1 MPFPP
6 AVARAI
12 AQVYLD
18 EAELTRL
25 GGLHFQDAG
34 HGYDAFGLHPD
45 FVAMSTLITRPL
57 YHRYFRVKSSGH
69 EHLPQYGPAI
79 LVANHS
85 GNIPIDGM
93 MMWHDVLAH
102 TDPPR
107 VPRAVADHFVP
118 SLPFVGTLFARGG
131 MVGGSRGNARALLE
145 SGELL
150 MIFPEGTPAIVKPF
164 RDRYKLH
171 PFRQGHA
178 ELAIRHGCPVIP
190 CGVVGAEEQLP
201 QLTTSRRLGKPF
213 GVPEVP
219 IPAIPFP
226 LPVRYHLLW
235 GPPVNLHLEHRPAD
249 ADDPDVVKAAAKRV
263 QQAVQALIDRGL
275 KQRAGIFR

>member
-12 AQVYLD
+12 ARTWLD
-18 EAELTRL
+18 DAELERL
-25 GGLHFQDAG
+25 SALHFQDAG
-34 HGYDAFGLHPD
+34 HGYDAFGMHPD
-45 FVAMSTLITRPL
+45 FVAMATVLVKGL
-57 YHRYFRVKSSGH
+57 YERYFRVISSGH
-69 EHLPQYGPAI
+69 EHIPQHGPGI

-93 MMWHDVLAH
+93 MMWYDVLTH
-102 TDPPR
+102 TSPPR

-118 SLPFVGTLFARGG
+118 ALPIVGTLFARGG

-150 MIFPEGTPAIVKPF
+150 MIFPEGTPAILKPF
-164 RDRYKLH
+164 KDRYKLH

-178 ELAIRHGCPVIP
+178 ELAIRHRCPVVP

-201 QLTTSRRLGKPF
+201 QLTTSRLLGKPF
-213 GVPEVP
+213 GVPAVP
-219 IPAIPFP
+219 IPVVPVP

-235 GPPVNLHLEHRPAD
+235 GPPIPLHEEHSPEE
-249 ADDPDVVKAAAKRV
+249 ADDPDIVKAAAARV
-263 QQAVQALIDRGL
+263 QQAVHELVQRGL
-275 KQRAGIFR
+275 KQRKGIFR